1 MISLALV
8 LNFVASP
15 QARYEMLKRTT
26 LFLRKSNEGDVF
38 PALFVV
44 LPLPCVEN
52 SRYLTM
58 EHFLSIMSSLGYQLK
73 ESKQSKRIAYWLF
86 HWTGVVKETSWNK
99 KIIREGDKRNNF
111 AICN

>member
-1 MISLALV
+1 MISLSLV
-8 LNFVASP
+8 LNFVGSP
-15 QARYEMLKRTT
+15 QGRYEMLKRTT
-26 LFLRKSNEGDVF
+26 VFLRTSKRGDVF

-52 SRYLTM
+52 SRYLTT
-58 EHFLSIMSSLGYQLK
+58 EHFLDMMSSLGYILK

-86 HWTGVVKETSWNK
+86 HWNGTLNETSWTK
-99 KIIREGDKRNNF
+99 KIIREGAKRNNF

>member
-1 MISLALV
+1 LISLSLV

-15 QARYEMLKRTT
+15 QGRYEMLKRTT
-26 LFLRKSNEGDVF
+26 FFLRRSKGGIF

-52 SRYLTM
+52 SRYLTT
-58 EHFLSIMSSLGYQLK
+58 EHFLAIMSSLGYQLK
-73 ESKQSKRIAYWLF
+73 ESKESKRIAYWLF
-86 HWTGVVKETSWNK
+86 HGTGVIKETTWKK
-99 KIIREGDKRNNF
+99 KIIREGAKRNNF